1 MKSFLQNI
9 KSKGGQSLVEVVVA
23 MGIIGISMAAMMNL
37 VAASGKVIYQSE
49 DSTKASV
56 LATEAIEIVRNN
68 SVSGCG
74 LSPDPANA
82 AGGVVFFVKSDT
94 VDNSSPYNNDQSL
107 VPTGSGNGDK
117 IDNFSGFSR
126 QILVWQMKPGSFN
139 GYDFNKFSAAPLSL
153 DLTKY
158 YFVEVTI
165 RKNGTE
171 ALKSSSII
179 YKR

>member
-1 MKSFLQNI
+1 MKPFLQNI
-9 KSKGGQSLVEVVVA
+9 KSQGGQSLVEVVVA

-82 AGGVVFFVKSDT
+82 ATGVFFYIKSDT
-94 VDNSSPYNNDQSL
+94 VDNSSSYNNDQSL
-107 VPTGSGNGDK
+107 TTTGLGDK

-126 QILVWQMKPGSFN
+126 QILVWQMKPGTYN
-139 GYDFNKFSAAPLSL
+139 GYDFNKFAAAPLSL
-153 DLTKY
+153 NLTKY
-158 YFVEVTI
+158 YFVEVKI
-165 RKNGTE
+165 WKNGTE
-171 ALKSSSII
+171 VLKSSSII